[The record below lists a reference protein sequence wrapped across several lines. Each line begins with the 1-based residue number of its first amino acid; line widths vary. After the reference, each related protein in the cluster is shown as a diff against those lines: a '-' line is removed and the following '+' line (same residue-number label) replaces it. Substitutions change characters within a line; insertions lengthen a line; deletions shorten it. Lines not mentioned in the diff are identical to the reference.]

1 MKKLIALLLCAAML
15 CTVSA
20 AFAEAPDTYT
30 SASVADYYGAAALTG
45 DDLMNAINSFSG
57 FYLHHQSRWQRQRG
71 LFHLWLREARG

>member
-45 DDLMNAINSFSG
+45 DDLMNAINSSG
-57 FYLHHQSRWQRQRG
+57 VHHQSRWQRQRG